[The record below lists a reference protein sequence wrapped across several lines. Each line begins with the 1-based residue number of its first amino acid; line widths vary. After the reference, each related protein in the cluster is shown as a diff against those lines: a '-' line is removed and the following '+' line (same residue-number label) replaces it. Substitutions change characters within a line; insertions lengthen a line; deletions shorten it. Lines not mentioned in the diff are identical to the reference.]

1 MNDKELREV
10 RKRFRPDQNNI
21 SHIRGCFVNE
31 KKEIVTEFKE
41 SLALCPQ
48 EETES
53 LLAIM
58 KKTLSGSLGTNLID
72 LKFRTEQVRESDEHA
87 LLMALKRSELSDDD
101 AVHELF
107 FRIKENVTLGGN
119 YVILLAFDKYD
130 YFEYGKDG
138 EKNEDSF
145 GVYNFFVCSI
155 CPIKHMKS
163 AVSFHAYDNTFH
175 TLSSDSL
182 IGAPELGFIFPAF
195 EDRQENI
202 YGSLYYTHD
211 ITKNH
216 TDFVKRIF
224 DLELPMPAA
233 VQKETFDECLS
244 ETMSGG
250 CDFELLCS
258 VQEQISEMIEEHKE
272 EKSAEPLRVSK
283 NEIKNTLKY
292 CGIEEEKLEE
302 FDKLYD
308 EQFGEKTEVAPQNIV
323 DVKKLEVKMPDVTIK
338 VNPKRRDLVSTQII
352 NGAKYILIKADENV
366 SVNGIDIKIN

>member
-1 MNDKELREV
+1 
-10 RKRFRPDQNNI
+10 
-21 SHIRGCFVNE
+21 
-31 KKEIVTEFKE
+31 
-41 SLALCPQ
+41 
-48 EETES
+48 
-53 LLAIM
+53 
-58 KKTLSGSLGTNLID
+58 
-72 LKFRTEQVRESDEHA
+72 
-87 LLMALKRSELSDDD
+87 
-101 AVHELF
+101 
-107 FRIKENVTLGGN
+107 
-119 YVILLAFDKYD
+119 
-130 YFEYGKDG
+130 
-138 EKNEDSF
+138 
-145 GVYNFFVCSI
+145 
-155 CPIKHMKS
+155 MKS

-366 SVNGIDIKIN
+366 TVNGIDIKIN

>member
-31 KKEIVTEFKE
+31 KKEIVTEFNE

-145 GVYNFFVCSI
+145 GLYNFFVCSI

-195 EDRQENI
+195 EDRKENI

>member
-292 CGIEEEKLEE
+292 CGIEEEKLKE

>member
-31 KKEIVTEFKE
+31 KKEIVTEFNE

-182 IGAPELGFIFPAF
+182 IGAPELGFIFPAV

-244 ETMSGG
+244 ETMSDG

-272 EKSAEPLRVSK
+272 EKSVEPLRVSK

>member
-31 KKEIVTEFKE
+31 KKEIVTEFNE

-107 FRIKENVTLGGN
+107 FRIKEKVTLGGN

-244 ETMSGG
+244 ETMSGK

>member
-31 KKEIVTEFKE
+31 KKEIVTEFNE

-195 EDRQENI
+195 DDRQENI

>member
-1 MNDKELREV
+1 MSDKELREV

-31 KKEIVTEFKE
+31 KKEIVTEFNE

-119 YVILLAFDKYD
+119 YVMLLAFDKYD

>member
-31 KKEIVTEFKE
+31 KKEIVTEFNE

-87 LLMALKRSELSDDD
+87 LLMALKRSELSNDD

-272 EKSAEPLRVSK
+272 EKSAELLRVSK

>member
-31 KKEIVTEFKE
+31 KKEIVTEFNE

-130 YFEYGKDG
+130 YYEYGKDG

-163 AVSFHAYDNTFH
+163 AVSFHAYNNTFQ

-272 EKSAEPLRVSK
+272 EKSEEPLRVSK

>member
-31 KKEIVTEFKE
+31 KKEIVTEFNE

-138 EKNEDSF
+138 EKNKDSF

>member
-138 EKNEDSF
+138 KKNEDSF

-224 DLELPMPAA
+224 DLGLPMPAA

-250 CDFELLCS
+250 CNFELLCS

>member
-31 KKEIVTEFKE
+31 KKEIVTEFNE

-87 LLMALKRSELSDDD
+87 LLMALKRSELSNDD

-250 CDFELLCS
+250 CNFELLCS

>member
-31 KKEIVTEFKE
+31 KKEIVTEFNE

-195 EDRQENI
+195 EDRKENI

-338 VNPKRRDLVSTQII
+338 VNPKRRDLVYTQII

>member
-31 KKEIVTEFKE
+31 KKEIVTEFNE

-107 FRIKENVTLGGN
+107 LRIKENVTLGGN

-250 CDFELLCS
+250 CNFELLCS

-272 EKSAEPLRVSK
+272 EKSVEPLRVSK

-338 VNPKRRDLVSTQII
+338 VNPKRCDLVSTQII

>member
-10 RKRFRPDQNNI
+10 RKIFRPDQNNI

>member
-31 KKEIVTEFKE
+31 KKEIVTEFNE

-323 DVKKLEVKMPDVTIK
+323 DVKKLEVKIPDVTIK

>member
-31 KKEIVTEFKE
+31 KKEIVTEFNE

-72 LKFRTEQVRESDEHA
+72 LKLRTEQVRESDEHA

-258 VQEQISEMIEEHKE
+258 VQEQISEMIEEHKG

>member
-31 KKEIVTEFKE
+31 KKEIVTEFNE

-155 CPIKHMKS
+155 CPIRHMKS

>member
-31 KKEIVTEFKE
+31 KKEIVTEFNE

-130 YFEYGKDG
+130 YFEYRKDG

>member
-31 KKEIVTEFKE
+31 KKEIVTEFNE

-250 CDFELLCS
+250 CNFELLCS

>member
-31 KKEIVTEFKE
+31 KKEIVTEFNE

-107 FRIKENVTLGGN
+107 FRIKENVTLDGN

-250 CDFELLCS
+250 CNFELLCS

-272 EKSAEPLRVSK
+272 EKSVEPLRVSK

>member
-31 KKEIVTEFKE
+31 KKEIVTEFNE

-87 LLMALKRSELSDDD
+87 LLMALKRSELLDDD

-182 IGAPELGFIFPAF
+182 IGAPELGLIFPAF

>member
-31 KKEIVTEFKE
+31 KKEIVTEFNE

-87 LLMALKRSELSDDD
+87 LLMALKRSELLDDD

-211 ITKNH
+211 ITNNH

>member
-31 KKEIVTEFKE
+31 KKESVTEFNE

>member
-1 MNDKELREV
+1 
-10 RKRFRPDQNNI
+10 
-21 SHIRGCFVNE
+21 
-31 KKEIVTEFKE
+31 
-41 SLALCPQ
+41 
-48 EETES
+48 
-53 LLAIM
+53 
-58 KKTLSGSLGTNLID
+58 
-72 LKFRTEQVRESDEHA
+72 
-87 LLMALKRSELSDDD
+87 
-101 AVHELF
+101 
-107 FRIKENVTLGGN
+107 
-119 YVILLAFDKYD
+119 
-130 YFEYGKDG
+130 
-138 EKNEDSF
+138 
-145 GVYNFFVCSI
+145 
-155 CPIKHMKS
+155 
-163 AVSFHAYDNTFH
+163 
-175 TLSSDSL
+175 
-182 IGAPELGFIFPAF
+182 
-195 EDRQENI
+195 
-202 YGSLYYTHD
+202 
-211 ITKNH
+211 
-216 TDFVKRIF
+216 
-224 DLELPMPAA
+224 MPAA

>member
-31 KKEIVTEFKE
+31 KKEIITEFNE

-58 KKTLSGSLGTNLID
+58 KKTFSGSLGTNLID

-145 GVYNFFVCSI
+145 GVYNYFVCSI

-250 CDFELLCS
+250 CNFELLCS
-258 VQEQISEMIEEHKE
+258 VQEQISEIIEEHKE
-272 EKSAEPLRVSK
+272 EKSVEPLRVSK

>member
-31 KKEIVTEFKE
+31 KKEIVTEFNE

-107 FRIKENVTLGGN
+107 FRIKENITLGGN

-250 CDFELLCS
+250 CNFELLCS

>member
-1 MNDKELREV
+1 MSDKELREV

-31 KKEIVTEFKE
+31 KKEIVTEFNE

-308 EQFGEKTEVAPQNIV
+308 EQFGEKTDVAPQNIV

>member
-31 KKEIVTEFKE
+31 KKEIVTEFNE

-250 CDFELLCS
+250 CNFELLCS

-272 EKSAEPLRVSK
+272 EKSVEPLRVSK

>member
-10 RKRFRPDQNNI
+10 RKRFRLDQNNI

-31 KKEIVTEFKE
+31 KKEIVTEFNE

>member
-31 KKEIVTEFKE
+31 KKEIVTEFNE

-119 YVILLAFDKYD
+119 YVILFAFDKYD

-250 CDFELLCS
+250 CNFELLCS

-272 EKSAEPLRVSK
+272 EKSVEPLRVSK

-338 VNPKRRDLVSTQII
+338 VNPKRSDLVSTQII

>member
-1 MNDKELREV
+1 MTDKELREV
-10 RKRFRPDQNNI
+10 RKRFRPDKNNI
-21 SHIRGCFVNE
+21 SHVRGCFVNE
-31 KKEIVTEFKE
+31 KKEIVTEFDE
-41 SLALCPQ
+41 SLSLCPQ
-48 EETES
+48 EEAES

-58 KKTLSGSLGTNLID
+58 KKTLSGSMGTNLID
-72 LKFRTEQVRESDEHA
+72 LSFRTEQVRESDEHA
-87 LLMALKRSELSDDD
+87 LLMALKRSELTDGE

-107 FRIKENVTLGGN
+107 FRIKESISFGGN

-138 EKNEDSF
+138 IKNEDSF
-145 GVYNFFVCSI
+145 SVYNFFVCSI
-155 CPIKHMKS
+155 CPIKHLKS
-163 AVSFHAYDNTFH
+163 AVSFHAFDNTFH

-182 IGAPELGFIFPAF
+182 IGAPELGFIFPSF

-233 VQKETFDECLS
+233 VQKETFDDCLA
-244 ETMSGG
+244 EAVGDE

-272 EKSAEPLRVSK
+272 EKNEEPLRISK
-283 NEIKNTLKY
+283 KEIKNTLKY
-292 CGIEEEKLEE
+292 CGVTDENLSE
-302 FDKLYD
+302 FDKMYD
-308 EQFGEKTEVAPQNIV
+308 EQFGEKTEVAPHNIV
-323 DVKKLEVKMPDVTIK
+323 DVKKLEVKMPDITIK

-352 NGAKYILIKADENV
+352 NGTKYILIKADENV
-366 SVNGIDIKIN
+366 SLNGIDIKIN

>member
-195 EDRQENI
+195 EDRKENI

-233 VQKETFDECLS
+233 VQKETFDE
-244 ETMSGG
+244 
-250 CDFELLCS
+250 
-258 VQEQISEMIEEHKE
+258 
-272 EKSAEPLRVSK
+272 
-283 NEIKNTLKY
+283 
-292 CGIEEEKLEE
+292 
-302 FDKLYD
+302 
-308 EQFGEKTEVAPQNIV
+308 
-323 DVKKLEVKMPDVTIK
+323 
-338 VNPKRRDLVSTQII
+338 
-352 NGAKYILIKADENV
+352 
-366 SVNGIDIKIN
+366 

>member
-31 KKEIVTEFKE
+31 KKEIVTEFNE

-202 YGSLYYTHD
+202 YDSLYYTHD

>member
-31 KKEIVTEFKE
+31 KKEIVTEFNE

-53 LLAIM
+53 LLAIT

-233 VQKETFDECLS
+233 VQKETFDECLT

-250 CDFELLCS
+250 CNFELLCS

>member
-31 KKEIVTEFKE
+31 KKEIVTEFNE

-87 LLMALKRSELSDDD
+87 LLMALKRSELLDDD

-292 CGIEEEKLEE
+292 CGIEEEKLEG

>member
-31 KKEIVTEFKE
+31 KKEIVTEFNE

-233 VQKETFDECLS
+233 VQKETFDECLT

-250 CDFELLCS
+250 CNFELLCS

>member
-31 KKEIVTEFKE
+31 KKEIVTEFNE

-87 LLMALKRSELSDDD
+87 LLMALKRSELSDAD

-233 VQKETFDECLS
+233 VQKETFDECLT

-250 CDFELLCS
+250 CNFELLCS

>member
-31 KKEIVTEFKE
+31 KKEIVTEFNE

-138 EKNEDSF
+138 EKSEDSF

>member
-31 KKEIVTEFKE
+31 KKEIVTEFNE

-272 EKSAEPLRVSK
+272 EKSVEPLRVSK